1 MIGVTATELEI
12 LKNIFAPYRNEYL
25 FECYGS
31 RVKGEFEKTSDLDVL
46 ITGKN
51 AVPPAVLEE
60 LNRLCDNSVL
70 PYIVNFCDRAKID
83 DSFYDIIRKD
93 LTAV

>member
-1 MIGVTATELEI
+1 M
-12 LKNIFAPYRNEYL
+12 
-25 FECYGS
+25 
-31 RVKGEFEKTSDLDVL
+31 
-46 ITGKN
+46 
-51 AVPPAVLEE
+51 PPAVLEE
-60 LNRLCDNSVL
+60 LNRLCDNSIL

>member
-1 MIGVTATELEI
+1 MTRKLCPTLLTEKE
-12 LKNIFAPYRNEYL
+12 NDRRN
-25 FECYGS
+25 
-31 RVKGEFEKTSDLDVL
+31 
-46 ITGKN
+46 
-51 AVPPAVLEE
+51 
-60 LNRLCDNSVL
+60 DNSVL